1 MKKIFICAGEL
12 SGDRLGAGLIQALK
26 NLNPDIEFYGVA
38 GPHMQEAGCKS
49 LYPIETLSVMGILEI
64 LPKLPKILKL
74 RSQIIKELIN
84 NSPDLYIGI
93 DSPDFNLPIE
103 EKLKSHGIKT
113 IHYVSPS
120 VWAWRANRV
129 KKIKKSADLVL
140 CLLPFEKDFLI
151 KHGIS
156 AKFVGHRSADVLP
169 DLYTQQQARTL
180 LSLNQDAQIITILPG
195 SRSGEINRMTEVFFQ
210 TACLCVQKNNSLTF
224 IVAAANKKIAQQIQ
238 DILTKNNYPIQFNI
252 ITDKTYAAIK
262 SADAVLA
269 TSGTVTLETFLLG
282 KPMVVAYKMSTLNW
296 GLVNLLV
303 KVKYAALPNLLA
315 NKAIVPEFLQND
327 ASPEKM
333 SAALMNWLDN
343 PQAVAQLQE
352 EYDLILN
359 QIRFHADE
367 QAAQAVIEL
376 LNK

>member
-12 SGDRLGAGLIQALK
+12 SGDRLGAGLIQELK
-26 NLNPDIEFYGVA
+26 NLNPEIEFYGVA
-38 GPHMQEAGCKS
+38 GPHMQAAGCKS

-64 LPKLPKILKL
+64 IPKLPKILKL
-74 RSQIIKELIN
+74 RKQIINELIN
-84 NSPDLYIGI
+84 NPPDIYIGI

-151 KHGIS
+151 KHGIQ

-169 DLYTQQQARTL
+169 KLYTQESARSEL
-180 LSLNQDAQIITILPG
+180 GLNQYHKIITILPG
-195 SRSGEINRMTEVFFQ
+195 SRHSEIARMAETFFQ
-210 TACLCVQKNNSLTF
+210 TACLCVQKNKQLTF

-238 DILTKNNYPIQFNI
+238 EILNKNNYPIQFTI
-252 ITDKTYAAIK
+252 IIDKTYAAIK
-262 SADAVLA
+262 CADAVLA

-315 NKAIVPEFLQND
+315 NKAIVPEFLQHD

-333 SAALMNWLDN
+333 SIALMNWLDN
-343 PQAVAQLQE
+343 PQAISKLQDEYETIINQLRC
-352 EYDLILN
+352 N
-359 QIRFHADE
+359 ADQ
-367 QAAQAVIEL
+367 QAAQAVVEL